1 MDLFASRLG
10 SPQAVRGGVHR
21 AFLPGLAIAVP
32 VLAVGLAP
40 VGAVAGREESRADLP
55 DTLENARTRDRG

>member
-1 MDLFASRLG
+1 MNLFAFRSG
-10 SPQAVRGGVHR
+10 SPRAVRGGVHR
-21 AFLPGLAIAVP
+21 AFLPGPAIAVP

-55 DTLENARTRDRG
+55 DALENARTRDRG